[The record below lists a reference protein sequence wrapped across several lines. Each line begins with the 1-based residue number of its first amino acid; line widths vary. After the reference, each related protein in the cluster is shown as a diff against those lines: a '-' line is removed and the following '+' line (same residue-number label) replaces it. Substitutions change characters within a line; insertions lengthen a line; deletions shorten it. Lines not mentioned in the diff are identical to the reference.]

1 MVTIEI
7 DDDVWAVFKKSW
19 ELFDVKGKK
28 HLVKMLEDDILD
40 RSIEVIE
47 DAEKKPERYGMSE
60 IEMEKWR
67 NVKPTISNE

>member
-7 DDDVWAVFKKSW
+7 DDYVWAVFEKSW

-47 DAEKKPERYGMSE
+47 DAEKNPK
-60 IEMEKWR
+60 
-67 NVKPTISNE
+67 VKV